1 MSRNV
6 GWMSRNSIFIKAL
19 IVYSLFCASS
29 LPAIAQS
36 DYPNKPVKIIVPF
49 PPGGTTDLMARI
61 SAEQLTKILTQAF
74 VIENI
79 GGGGGVIGAE
89 RAAGAQP
96 DGYTLV
102 MTGVGQNA
110 VAHGL
115 DPNLKYDSLKDFA
128 HITLIDLGPNVLV
141 VNPDRPFKTLKD
153 VIDYARKNPGK
164 LDYGYTYASSGH
176 MAMELMRQATSTCA
190 DMKTKTN
197 CNPLPIVGIP
207 YRGGGPLLNA
217 ILANE
222 IPMIFINQ
230 DAALPFVAAGKL
242 RPIAVSSL
250 HRNALYPNVPTVAES
265 GYPGFQAL
273 SWAGISAPKGTPK
286 PVLDKLEAAM
296 IQALQTPEVKQRIE
310 SVGFVIPTLGST
322 AYVNFLKSEIELW
335 TSLIKKSGIKPE

>member
-61 SAEQLTKILTQAF
+61 SAEQLTKILKQAF

-176 MAMELMRQATSTCA
+176 MAMELMRQATATCA

-250 HRNALYPNVPTVAES
+250 QRNALYPNVPTVAES

-286 PVLDKLEAAM
+286 PILDKLEAAM

-310 SVGFVIPTLGST
+310 SVGFVIPALGST

>member
-1 MSRNV
+1 M

-19 IVYSLFCASS
+19 LVCSLFCAAC
-29 LPAIAQS
+29 LPGFAQS

-61 SAEQLTKILTQAF
+61 SAEQLTKILKQAF

-89 RAAGAQP
+89 RAAGAPP

-176 MAMELMRQATSTCA
+176 MAMELMRQATATCA
-190 DMKTKTN
+190 DMKNKTN

-207 YRGGGPLLNA
+207 YRGGGPLMNA

-250 HRNALYPNVPTVAES
+250 QRNALYPNVPTVAES

-286 PVLDKLEAAM
+286 PILDKLEAAM
-296 IQALQTPEVKQRIE
+296 ILALQTPEVKQRIE
-310 SVGFVIPTLGST
+310 SVGFVIPTLGSN
-322 AYVNFLKSEIELW
+322 AYVSFLKSELELW

>member
-1 MSRNV
+1 MTVFMAFFR
-6 GWMSRNSIFIKAL
+6 AL
-19 IVYSLFCASS
+19 ICASVFS
-29 LPAIAQS
+29 ASIAFAQA

-49 PPGGTTDLMARI
+49 PAGGTTDVMARI
-61 SAEQLTKILTQAF
+61 SADQLTKIFKQAF
-74 VIENI
+74 IIENI

-89 RAAGAQP
+89 RGASAAP

-128 HITLIDLGPNVLV
+128 NISLIDLGPNVLV

-153 VIDYARKNPGK
+153 IVDYARANPGK

-176 MAMELMRQATSTCA
+176 MAMELLRQT
-190 DMKTKTN
+190 TN
-197 CNPLPIVGIP
+197 NCGDPKKKNNCGPLPIVGIP
-207 YRGGGPLLNA
+207 YRGGGPLMNA

-222 IPMIFINQ
+222 IPMEFINQ
-230 DAALPFVAAGKL
+230 DAALPYVQAGKL

-250 HRNALYPNVPTVAES
+250 QRNPLYPNVPTVSES

-286 PVLDKLEAAM
+286 IVLDKLEAAM
-296 IQALQTPEVKQRIE
+296 IQAMQAPEVKQRLE
-310 SVGFVIPTLGST
+310 SVGFVIPPLGSN
-322 AYVNFLKSEIELW
+322 AYNTFLKSEIDQW
-335 TSLIKKSGIKPE
+335 VTLIKKAGIKPE

>member
-1 MSRNV
+1 M
-6 GWMSRNSIFIKAL
+6 K
-19 IVYSLFCASS
+19 YSLLIKTLCICCFTCFGSFT
-29 LPAIAQS
+29 AIAQS
-36 DYPNKPVKIIVPF
+36 EYPTKPVKIIVPF

-61 SAEQLTKILTQAF
+61 SAEQLTKILKQAF

-79 GGGGGVIGAE
+79 AGGGGVIGAE
-89 RAAGAQP
+89 RAAGAQA

-115 DPNLKYDSLKDFA
+115 DSNLKYDSIKDFA
-128 HITLIDLGPNVLV
+128 HISLIDLGPNVLV
-141 VNPDRPFKTLKD
+141 VHPDRPFKTLKD
-153 VIDYARKNPGK
+153 IVDYARANPGK

-176 MAMELMRQATSTCA
+176 MAMELLRQATATCV
-190 DMKTKTN
+190 DPKKKLN

-207 YRGGGPLLNA
+207 YRGGGPLMNA
-217 ILANE
+217 ILGNE
-222 IPMIFINQ
+222 IPMEFINQ
-230 DAALPFVAAGKL
+230 DAALPYVAAGKL

-250 HRNALYPNVPTVAES
+250 QRNPLYPNVPTVAES

-286 PVLDKLEAAM
+286 PILDKLEAAM

-310 SVGFVIPTLGST
+310 SVGFVIPPLG
-322 AYVNFLKSEIELW
+322 AYAYNNFLKSEIDLW
-335 TSLIKKSGIKPE
+335 TNLIKKSGIKPE

>member
-1 MSRNV
+1 MN
-6 GWMSRNSIFIKAL
+6 RNSIFIKAL
-19 IVYSLFCASS
+19 LVCSLLCASS

-61 SAEQLTKILTQAF
+61 SAEQLTKIFKQAF

-96 DGYTLV
+96 DGYTIV

-176 MAMELMRQATSTCA
+176 MAMELMRQATATCV
-190 DMKTKTN
+190 DMKNKTN

-207 YRGGGPLLNA
+207 YRGGGPLMNA

-250 HRNALYPNVPTVAES
+250 QRNALYPNVPTVAES

-286 PVLDKLEAAM
+286 PILDKLEAAM

-322 AYVNFLKSEIELW
+322 AYVNFLKSELELW

>member
-61 SAEQLTKILTQAF
+61 SAEQLTKILKQAF

-176 MAMELMRQATSTCA
+176 MAMELMRQATATCA

-250 HRNALYPNVPTVAES
+250 QRNALYPNVPTVAES

-286 PVLDKLEAAM
+286 PILDKLEAAM

>member
-1 MSRNV
+1 MN
-6 GWMSRNSIFIKAL
+6 RNSIFIKAL
-19 IVYSLFCASS
+19 LVCSLFCASS

-61 SAEQLTKILTQAF
+61 SAEQLTKIFKQAF

-176 MAMELMRQATSTCA
+176 MAMELMRQATATCA
-190 DMKTKTN
+190 DMKNKTN

-250 HRNALYPNVPTVAES
+250 QRNALYPNVPTVAES

-286 PVLDKLEAAM
+286 PILDKLEAAM
-296 IQALQTPEVKQRIE
+296 ILALQTPEVKQRIE

-322 AYVNFLKSEIELW
+322 AYVNFLKSELELW

>member
-61 SAEQLTKILTQAF
+61 SAEQLTKILKQAF

-176 MAMELMRQATSTCA
+176 MAMELMRQATATCA
-190 DMKTKTN
+190 DMKNKTN

-250 HRNALYPNVPTVAES
+250 QRNALYPNIPTVAES

-286 PVLDKLEAAM
+286 PILDKLEAAM

>member
-1 MSRNV
+1 MN
-6 GWMSRNSIFIKAL
+6 RNSIFIKAL
-19 IVYSLFCASS
+19 LVCSLLCASS

-61 SAEQLTKILTQAF
+61 SAEQLTKILKQAF

-176 MAMELMRQATSTCA
+176 MAMELMRQATATCA

-207 YRGGGPLLNA
+207 YRGGGPLMNA

-250 HRNALYPNVPTVAES
+250 QRNALYPNVPTVAES

-286 PVLDKLEAAM
+286 PILDKLEAAM
-296 IQALQTPEVKQRIE
+296 ILALQTPEVKQRIE

-322 AYVNFLKSEIELW
+322 AYVNFLKSELELW

>member
-1 MSRNV
+1 VFSV
-6 GWMSRNSIFIKAL
+6 SASIAF
-19 IVYSLFCASS
+19 
-29 LPAIAQS
+29 AQA

-49 PPGGTTDLMARI
+49 PAGGTTDVMARI
-61 SAEQLTKILTQAF
+61 SADQLTKIFKQAF
-74 VIENI
+74 IIENI

-89 RAAGAQP
+89 RGASAAP

-128 HITLIDLGPNVLV
+128 NISLIDLGPNVLV

-153 VIDYARKNPGK
+153 IVDYARANPGK

-176 MAMELMRQATSTCA
+176 MAMELLRQT
-190 DMKTKTN
+190 TN
-197 CNPLPIVGIP
+197 NCGDPKKKNNCGPLPIVGIP
-207 YRGGGPLLNA
+207 YRGGGPLMNA

-222 IPMIFINQ
+222 IPMEFINQ
-230 DAALPFVAAGKL
+230 DAALPYVQAGKL

-250 HRNALYPNVPTVAES
+250 QRNPLYPNVPTVSES

-286 PVLDKLEAAM
+286 IVLDKLEAAM
-296 IQALQTPEVKQRIE
+296 IQAMQAPEVKQRLE
-310 SVGFVIPTLGST
+310 SVGFVIPPLGSN
-322 AYVNFLKSEIELW
+322 AYNTFLKSEIDQW
-335 TSLIKKSGIKPE
+335 VTLIKKAGIKPE

>member
-1 MSRNV
+1 MTGHSFFTMFTKLN
-6 GWMSRNSIFIKAL
+6 KAFL
-19 IVYSLFCASS
+19 IGALLCASH
-29 LPAIAQS
+29 LPAFAQS
-36 DYPNKPVKIIVPF
+36 EYPSKPVKIIVPF

-61 SAEQLTKILTQAF
+61 SAEQLTKIFKQAF

-89 RAAGAQP
+89 RAAGAP
-96 DGYTLV
+96 ADGYTLV

-115 DPNLKYDSLKDFA
+115 DPNLKYDSIKDFA
-128 HITLIDLGPNVLV
+128 HISLIDLGPNVLV

-153 VIDYARKNPGK
+153 IVDFARKNPGK

-176 MAMELMRQATSTCA
+176 MAMELLRQATNTCA
-190 DMKTKTN
+190 DVRNKTN
-197 CNPLPIVGIP
+197 CNPLPIVSIP
-207 YRGGGPLLNA
+207 YRGGGPLMNA

-230 DAALPFVAAGKL
+230 DAALPYVASGKL

-250 HRNALYPNVPTVAES
+250 QRNALYPTVPTVAES

-310 SVGFVIPTLGST
+310 SVGFVIPPLGVN
-322 AYVNFLKSEIELW
+322 AYNNFLKSEIELW
-335 TSLIKKSGIKPE
+335 TTLIKKSGIKPE

>member
-19 IVYSLFCASS
+19 IVCSLFCASS

-61 SAEQLTKILTQAF
+61 SAEQLTKILKQAF

-176 MAMELMRQATSTCA
+176 MAMELMRQATATCA

-250 HRNALYPNVPTVAES
+250 QRNALYPNVPTVAES

-286 PVLDKLEAAM
+286 PILDKLEAAM

>member
-19 IVYSLFCASS
+19 LVCSLFGAGSQ
-29 LPAIAQS
+29 PAIAQS

-61 SAEQLTKILTQAF
+61 SAEQLTKIFKQAF

-176 MAMELMRQATSTCA
+176 MAMELMRQATATCA

-250 HRNALYPNVPTVAES
+250 QRNALYPNVPTVAES

-286 PVLDKLEAAM
+286 PILDKLEAAM

>member
-1 MSRNV
+1 MNRSL
-6 GWMSRNSIFIKAL
+6 WIKAL
-19 IVYSLFCASS
+19 CIGYLACFGSLT
-29 LPAIAQS
+29 AIAQS
-36 DYPNKPVKIIVPF
+36 EYPSKPVKIIVPF

-61 SAEQLTKILTQAF
+61 SAEQLTKILKQAF
-74 VIENI
+74 VIENVA
-79 GGGGGVIGAE
+79 GGGGVIGAE

-96 DGYTLV
+96 DGHTLV

-115 DPNLKYDSLKDFA
+115 DPNLKYDSIKDFA
-128 HITLIDLGPNVLV
+128 HISLIDLGPNILV

-153 VIDYARKNPGK
+153 IVDFARANPGK

-176 MAMELMRQATSTCA
+176 MAMELLRQATATCA
-190 DMKTKTN
+190 DPKKKLN

-207 YRGGGPLLNA
+207 YRGGGPLMNA
-217 ILANE
+217 LLGNE

-230 DAALPFVAAGKL
+230 DAALPYVAAGKL

-250 HRNALYPNVPTVAES
+250 QRNPLYPNVPTVAES

-310 SVGFVIPTLGST
+310 SVGFVIPPLGAN
-322 AYVNFLKSEIELW
+322 AYNNFLKSELELW

>member
-1 MSRNV
+1 M
-6 GWMSRNSIFIKAL
+6 K
-19 IVYSLFCASS
+19 YSLLIKTLCICYFTCFGSFT
-29 LPAIAQS
+29 AIAQS
-36 DYPNKPVKIIVPF
+36 EYPTKPVKIIVPF

-61 SAEQLTKILTQAF
+61 SAEQLTKILKQAF

-79 GGGGGVIGAE
+79 AGGGGVIGAE
-89 RAAGAQP
+89 RAASAQA

-115 DPNLKYDSLKDFA
+115 DPNLKYDSMKDFA
-128 HITLIDLGPNVLV
+128 HISLIDLGPNVLV
-141 VNPDRPFKTLKD
+141 VNPDRPFKSLKD
-153 VIDYARKNPGK
+153 IIDFARANPGK

-176 MAMELMRQATSTCA
+176 MAMELLRQATATCA
-190 DMKTKTN
+190 DAKKKLN

-207 YRGGGPLLNA
+207 YRGGGPLMNA

-222 IPMIFINQ
+222 IPMEFINQ
-230 DAALPFVAAGKL
+230 DAALPYVQAGKL

-250 HRNALYPNVPTVAES
+250 QRNPLYPNVPTVAES

-310 SVGFVIPTLGST
+310 SVGFVIPPLGAN
-322 AYVNFLKSEIELW
+322 AYNNFLKSEIELW
-335 TSLIKKSGIKPE
+335 TNLIKKSGIKPE

>member
-1 MSRNV
+1 MTRLSFFTQLTKICLI
-6 GWMSRNSIFIKAL
+6 SAL
-19 IVYSLFCASS
+19 FYVSH
-29 LPAIAQS
+29 LPALAQP
-36 DYPNKPVKIIVPF
+36 DYPSKPVKIIVPF

-61 SAEQLTKILTQAF
+61 SAEQLTKIFKQAF

-79 GGGGGVIGAE
+79 SGGGGVIGAE
-89 RAAGAQP
+89 RAAGAQA

-115 DPNLKYDSLKDFA
+115 DPNLKYDSMRDFA
-128 HITLIDLGPNVLV
+128 NISLIDLGPNVLV

-153 VIDYARKNPGK
+153 IVDFARKNPGK

-176 MAMELMRQATSTCA
+176 MAMELLRQATNTCS
-190 DMKTKTN
+190 DVKSKTN

-230 DAALPFVAAGKL
+230 DAALPHVAAGKL

-250 HRNALYPNVPTVAES
+250 QRNPLYPTVPTVAES

-286 PVLDKLEAAM
+286 PFMDKLEAAM
-296 IQALQTPEVKQRIE
+296 IQALQTPEVRQRIE
-310 SVGFVIPTLGST
+310 SVGFVIPPLGAN
-322 AYVNFLKSEIELW
+322 AYNNFLKSEIELW
-335 TSLIKKSGIKPE
+335 TNLIKKSGIKPE

>member
-1 MSRNV
+1 MSRY
-6 GWMSRNSIFIKAL
+6 SLFIKAL
-19 IVYSLFCASS
+19 LVCSLFCASS

-36 DYPNKPVKIIVPF
+36 DYPSKPVKIIVPF

-61 SAEQLTKILTQAF
+61 SAEQLTKIFKQAF

-115 DPNLKYDSLKDFA
+115 DPNLKYDSLKDFS

-153 VIDYARKNPGK
+153 VVDYARKNPGK

-176 MAMELMRQATSTCA
+176 MAMELLRQATASCA
-190 DMKTKTN
+190 DMKNKTN

-207 YRGGGPLLNA
+207 YRGGGPLMNA

-222 IPMIFINQ
+222 IPMEFINQ

-250 HRNALYPNVPTVAES
+250 QRNALYPNVPTVAES

-286 PVLDKLEAAM
+286 PILDKLEAAM
-296 IQALQTPEVKQRIE
+296 IAALQNPEVKQRIE
-310 SVGFVIPTLGST
+310 SVGFVIPSLGSN
-322 AYVNFLKSEIELW
+322 AYVSFLKSEIELW
-335 TSLIKKSGIKPE
+335 TTMIKKSGIKPE

>member
-1 MSRNV
+1 MNRNF
-6 GWMSRNSIFIKAL
+6 IFIKAL
-19 IVYSLFCASS
+19 LVCSLFCAAC

-61 SAEQLTKILTQAF
+61 SAEQLTKIFKQAF

-190 DMKTKTN
+190 DMKNKTN

-250 HRNALYPNVPTVAES
+250 QRNALYPNVPTVAES

-286 PVLDKLEAAM
+286 PILDKLEAAM

-310 SVGFVIPTLGST
+310 SVGFVIPSLGSN

>member
-1 MSRNV
+1 MKHSLWIR
-6 GWMSRNSIFIKAL
+6 AL
-19 IVYSLFCASS
+19 CFCYIACFGSLTAF
-29 LPAIAQS
+29 AQAE
-36 DYPNKPVKIIVPF
+36 YPNKPVKIIVPF

-61 SAEQLTKILTQAF
+61 SAEQLTKILKQAF

-79 GGGGGVIGAE
+79 AGGGGVIGAE

-115 DPNLKYDSLKDFA
+115 DPNLKYDSIKDFA
-128 HITLIDLGPNVLV
+128 HISLIDLGPNVLV
-141 VNPDRPFKTLKD
+141 VHPDRPFKTLKD
-153 VIDYARKNPGK
+153 IVDYARANPGK

-176 MAMELMRQATSTCA
+176 MAMELLRQATATCA
-190 DMKTKTN
+190 DPKKKLN

-207 YRGGGPLLNA
+207 YRGGGPLMNA
-217 ILANE
+217 ILGNE
-222 IPMIFINQ
+222 IPMEFINQ
-230 DAALPFVAAGKL
+230 DAALPYVAAGKL

-250 HRNALYPNVPTVAES
+250 QRNPLYPNVPTVAES

-310 SVGFVIPTLGST
+310 SVGFVIPPLGAN
-322 AYVNFLKSEIELW
+322 AYNTFLKSELELW
-335 TSLIKKSGIKPE
+335 TGLIKKSGIKPE

>member
-1 MSRNV
+1 MTR
-6 GWMSRNSIFIKAL
+6 I
-19 IVYSLFCASS
+19 YSLTKILLLCCLLATG
-29 LPAIAQS
+29 LTTAIAQS

-49 PPGGTTDLMARI
+49 PPGGTTDIMARI
-61 SAEQLTKILTQAF
+61 SAEQLTRILKQAF

-79 GGGGGVIGAE
+79 PGGGGVIGAE
-89 RAAGAQP
+89 RGANAAP

-115 DPNLKYDSLKDFA
+115 DPNMKYDSLKDFA
-128 HITLIDLGPNVLV
+128 HISLIDLGPNVLV
-141 VNPDRPFKTLKD
+141 VNPDRPFKNLKD
-153 VIDYARKNPGK
+153 IVDFARANPGK

-176 MAMELMRQATSTCA
+176 MAMELLRQATATCA
-190 DMKTKTN
+190 DAKKKTN

-207 YRGGGPLLNA
+207 YRGGGPLMNA

-222 IPMIFINQ
+222 IPMEFINQ
-230 DAALPFVAAGKL
+230 DQALPYIQAGKL

-250 HRNALYPNVPTVAES
+250 QRNPLYPNVPTVAES

-286 PVLDKLEAAM
+286 PILDKLEAAM
-296 IQALQTPEVKQRIE
+296 TQALQNPDMKQRLE
-310 SVGFVIPTLGST
+310 SVGFVIPPSGSA
-322 AYVNFLKSEIELW
+322 AYISFLKLELDQW

>member
-1 MSRNV
+1 MN
-6 GWMSRNSIFIKAL
+6 RNSIFIKAL
-19 IVYSLFCASS
+19 LVCSLLCASS

-61 SAEQLTKILTQAF
+61 SAEQLTKILKQAF

-176 MAMELMRQATSTCA
+176 MAMELMRQATATCV
-190 DMKTKTN
+190 DMKNKTN

-207 YRGGGPLLNA
+207 YRGGGPLMNA

-250 HRNALYPNVPTVAES
+250 QRNALYPNVPTVAES

-286 PVLDKLEAAM
+286 PILDKLEAAM
-296 IQALQTPEVKQRIE
+296 IQSLQTPEVKQRIE

-322 AYVNFLKSEIELW
+322 AYVNFLKSELELW

>member
-1 MSRNV
+1 MN
-6 GWMSRNSIFIKAL
+6 RNSIFIKAL
-19 IVYSLFCASS
+19 LVCSLFCASS

-61 SAEQLTKILTQAF
+61 SAEQLTKIFKQAF

-176 MAMELMRQATSTCA
+176 MAMELMRQATATCV
-190 DMKTKTN
+190 DMKNKTN

-207 YRGGGPLLNA
+207 YRGGGPLMNA

-250 HRNALYPNVPTVAES
+250 QRNALYPNVPTVAES

-286 PVLDKLEAAM
+286 PILDKLEAAM
-296 IQALQTPEVKQRIE
+296 IQSLQTPEVKQRIE

-322 AYVNFLKSEIELW
+322 AYVNFLKSELELW

>member
-1 MSRNV
+1 MNHSL
-6 GWMSRNSIFIKAL
+6 WIKAL
-19 IVYSLFCASS
+19 CIAYLACFGSLTAT
-29 LPAIAQS
+29 AQS
-36 DYPNKPVKIIVPF
+36 EYPSKPVKIIVPF

-61 SAEQLTKILTQAF
+61 SAEQLTKILKQAF

-79 GGGGGVIGAE
+79 AGGGGVIGAE
-89 RAAGAQP
+89 RAVGAQP

-115 DPNLKYDSLKDFA
+115 DPNLKYDSMKDFA
-128 HITLIDLGPNVLV
+128 HISLIDLGPNVLV

-153 VIDYARKNPGK
+153 IVDYARAKPGK

-176 MAMELMRQATSTCA
+176 MAMELLRQATTTCA
-190 DMKTKTN
+190 DEKKKTN

-207 YRGGGPLLNA
+207 YRGGGPLMNA
-217 ILANE
+217 LLGNE

-230 DAALPFVAAGKL
+230 DAALPYVAAGKL

-250 HRNALYPNVPTVAES
+250 QRNPLYPNVPTVAES

-286 PVLDKLEAAM
+286 LVLDKLETAM
-296 IQALQTPEVKQRIE
+296 IQALQTSEVKQRIE
-310 SVGFVIPTLGST
+310 SVGFVIPPLGAN
-322 AYVNFLKSEIELW
+322 AYNSFLKSEIELW
-335 TSLIKKSGIKPE
+335 TNLIKKSGIKPEL

>member
-61 SAEQLTKILTQAF
+61 SAEQLTKILKQAF

-176 MAMELMRQATSTCA
+176 MAMELMRQATATCA

-250 HRNALYPNVPTVAES
+250 QRNALYPNIPTVAES

-286 PVLDKLEAAM
+286 PILDKLEAAM